1 MDQPVGDY
9 IVTWRCETGE
19 VKEKLSTFVLLG
31 KNGGRRFLLTREKIP
46 HRGKAETFEQCS
58 EE

>member
-1 MDQPVGDY
+1 MDQSVGGY

-19 VKEKLSTFVLLG
+19 VKEKSSTFVLPG
-31 KNGGRRFLLTREKIP
+31 KNGGRWFLLTREKIP
-46 HRGKAETFEQCS
+46 HRGKFEQFS